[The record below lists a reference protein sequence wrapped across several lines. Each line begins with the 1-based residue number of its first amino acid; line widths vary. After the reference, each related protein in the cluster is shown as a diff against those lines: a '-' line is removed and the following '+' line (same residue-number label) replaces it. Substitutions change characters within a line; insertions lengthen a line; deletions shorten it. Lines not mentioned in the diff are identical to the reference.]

1 MTSVC
6 FAFKAV
12 ADDVRDWSGV
22 RPTDG
27 RKSHAMGSWWAFA
40 QESDDGAMTQVGV
53 GVGVR
58 NLFTIGEGIGL

>member
-6 FAFKAV
+6 LAFKAV
-12 ADDVRDWSGV
+12 ADEVRDSSSVG
-22 RPTDG
+22 PTDG
-27 RKSHAMGSWWAFA
+27 RKSHAMACRWAA
-40 QESDDGAMTQVGV
+40 TRESDDGAMTQLGV